1 MAKDIVGGLFGLSPN
16 QIMEQQRVAD
26 TQEALNFGQLMPQG
40 YGAIG
45 AGFSKL
51 GAGAIRAGSS
61 MLGLEDETLMKAR
74 DIEQIIKDTKADMPA
89 GANPD
94 QVYES
99 LYNRLSDKGYAN
111 ESLFALDARQKYLD
125 NRKTMELKEKEL
137 DVNLQIAK
145 NKANE
150 AAIGKATTI
159 AKNNLADQ
167 ERLRTKLQDNITN
180 AEGPY
185 FSAAKGWAASKENSV
200 WGAWDVD
207 EDTLAKG
214 LLNLQTEL
222 LDLTTTNELGIRSPL
237 LAPDEAF
244 KLAKG
249 MLSETDETGKN
260 LKWYKGSWLPWGS
273 GSVTLPVDAKAA
285 VIEYV
290 QKQGLPIS
298 PDNSAGT
305 QGLEGEDKEAYE
317 WAIKNPT
324 DPLAKDILTRLTK

>member
-16 QIMEQQRVAD
+16 QIMEQQRAAD

-74 DIEQIIKDTKADMPA
+74 DIEQIMKDTQAEMPA

-111 ESLFALDARQKYLD
+111 EALFALDARQKYLD
-125 NRKTMELKEKEL
+125 NRKTMELKEREL
-137 DVNLQIAK
+137 EVNLQTAK

-167 ERLRTKLQDNITN
+167 ERLRTKLQENITN

-200 WGAWDVD
+200 FGFWDVD

-244 KLAKG
+244 RLAKG
-249 MLSETDETGKN
+249 MLSETDESGEY

-273 GSVTLPVDAKAA
+273 GSVSLPVDAKAA

-290 QKQGLPIS
+290 QKQGLPVS
-298 PDNSAGT
+298 PDDSPGIE
-305 QGLEGEDKEAYE
+305 GLEGEDKEAYE
-317 WAIKNPT
+317 WATKNPT
-324 DPLAKDILTRLTK
+324 DPLAKDILKSLTK